1 MDTGL
6 YKCVRQFA
14 MEIHMPGP
22 LSEQKWLDRCRKLY
36 KLMTQ
41 LNEGGWRLYNT
52 TDNVR
57 AARAT
62 SDKSYTNVKAKAS
75 LLRDANSLILWEIS
89 FVNFEV
95 EDKCSKYL

>member
-1 MDTGL
+1 
-6 YKCVRQFA
+6 

-22 LSEQKWLDRCRKLY
+22 LSSKKWLDRCRKLY

-57 AARAT
+57 YVRAT
-62 SDKSYTNVKAKAS
+62 SDKSYTNIKAKAS
-75 LLRDANSLILWEIS
+75 QLEGAGTVILWEVA

-95 EDKCSKYL
+95 EDKCSKYLQN